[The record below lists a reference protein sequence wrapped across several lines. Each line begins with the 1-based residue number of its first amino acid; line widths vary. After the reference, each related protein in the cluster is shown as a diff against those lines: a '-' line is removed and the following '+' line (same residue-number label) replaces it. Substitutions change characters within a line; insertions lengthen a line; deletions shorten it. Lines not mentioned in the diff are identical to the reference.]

1 MPYTTEL
8 MTFAVKP
15 GKEERA
21 DEWMRTLVQRRA
33 ECVASLDREAMHFES
48 IFKSVRNGR
57 MWLSWL
63 SVQGGCG
70 AHVETSVLAVDAVHM
85 DFWREASTARSSHRP
100 SSTSSTSCR
109 RRSRPP
115 SSTVMRRW
123 LRGVSRPSRHPIPR
137 APAVMSAR
145 VGRVRCVD
153 GQEKK
158 QSELQ
163 SERHQPAVRPLCIA
177 AGERRSDHVSA
188 SETSSREFRTHAART
203 TRPRCGND
211 SVIARR
217 PIRFGFRSLRCH
229 W

>member
-85 DFWREASTARSSHRP
+85 DFWRECIDRQVEPQTFEHIVDFV
-100 SSTSSTSCR
+100 
-109 RRSRPP
+109 PP
-115 SSTVMRRW
+115 SVETA
-123 LRGVSRPSRHPIPR
+123 I
-137 APAVMSAR
+137 
-145 VGRVRCVD
+145 VD
-153 GQEKK
+153 RDAT
-158 QSELQ
+158 L
-163 SERHQPAVRPLCIA
+163 
-177 AGERRSDHVSA
+177 
-188 SETSSREFRTHAART
+188 AAR
-203 TRPRCGND
+203 RQ
-211 SVIARR
+211 
-217 PIRFGFRSLRCH
+217 
-229 W
+229 